1 MIDALY
7 VGATGMAAQQG
18 SLEAVANNLA
28 NMNTPAY
35 KRSQAVFDDLM
46 YREAAQQAAA
56 QGEAPGVVRQGLGTR
71 LSAVEKVFSQG
82 DLRPSESD
90 FDVAINGDGF
100 VAVSNPDGSLAYS
113 RLGSL
118 RVSEDGL
125 LQLRGGQTLDPAI
138 TLPKDTRTLKVG
150 EDGLVS
156 AVTADGQTLEL
167 GKIELAMFSNPAGL
181 KPVGEGLYLP
191 TEQSGAAQMGRAA
204 EDGRG
209 KLAQKYLEGSNVK
222 MADELVN
229 MMLAQRAFEASSRI
243 IQAADEMQSITNNLR
258 RG

>member
-46 YREAAQQAAA
+46 YRETVQQVAA

-125 LQLRGGQTLDPAI
+125 LQLRSGQALDPAI
-138 TLPKDTRTLKVG
+138 TLPKDARSLKVG

-156 AVTADGQTLEL
+156 VVTADGQTLEL
-167 GKIELAMFSNPAGL
+167 GKIELAMFANPAGL

-191 TEQSGAAQMGRAA
+191 TEQSGAVQMGRAA

-258 RG
+258 RN

>member
-1 MIDALY
+1 MY
-7 VGATGMAAQQG
+7 VGAAGMAAQQSG
-18 SLEAVANNLA
+18 LEAVANNLA

-35 KRSQAVFDDLM
+35 KRSQAVFDDLV
-46 YREAAQQAAA
+46 YRETARQMPA
-56 QGEAPGVVRQGLGTR
+56 QGEAAGSVMQGLGSR

-100 VAVSNPDGSLAYS
+100 VAIGNPDGSQLYS
-113 RLGSL
+113 RLGAL

-125 LQLRGGQTLDPAI
+125 LQLRSGQTLEPAI
-138 TLPKDTRTLKVG
+138 TLPRDTRKLIVA
-150 EDGLVS
+150 EDGRVS
-156 AVTADGQTLEL
+156 AQTADGSTLEV
-167 GKIELAMFSNPAGL
+167 GRIELAMFNNPSAL
-181 KPVGEGLYLP
+181 KPMGEGLYQA
-191 TEQSGAAQMGRAA
+191 TEQSGAAQMGRVG
-204 EDGRG
+204 EEGRG

-229 MMLAQRAFEASSRI
+229 MMLAQRAFEANSRI
-243 IQAADEMQSITNNLR
+243 IQAADEMQSIVNNLR